1 MCLLFY
7 ILGALVWAKSLQRAL
22 KPYPTLLA
30 VQNHQWLVSASV
42 PRAGYCSLC
51 GQSPSAARWCVAHS
65 IQERGGAFPRAA
77 LGCKAW
83 LRGPR
88 RLRPCRCSVAEGAGP
103 GPGEGALAGPC
114 AGAGSG
120 AAAGP
125 QRGSRGSAGLTGLS
139 GAHGAHRGSA
149 GLTGLR
155 SASARSSGARPRA
168 GPYPHPAHPPRILW
182 IRSVVNVS
190 NGSFAAVSWGFSLF
204 GLQCK

>member
-7 ILGALVWAKSLQRAL
+7 IVGALVWAKSLQRAL

-30 VQNHQWLVSASV
+30 VQNHQWLVSASI

-103 GPGEGALAGPC
+103 EPGEGALAGPC

-139 GAHGAHRGSA
+139 WAQRGSA
-149 GLTGLR
+149 GLSWAHGAPQCQR
-155 SASARSSGARPRA
+155 PEQRCASEGRA
-168 GPYPHPAHPPRILW
+168 LPTSCAHATYFMNQVCGQCFERFV
-182 IRSVVNVS
+182 RC
-190 NGSFAAVSWGFSLF
+190 SFMGFFSLRF
-204 GLQCK
+204 AM